1 MNISYG
7 TKIAYVTVYYYKNLQ
22 GVRMKNLIKFGVVAI
37 FSGAMSLQ
45 SAEFESNVALS
56 SDYIWRGMT
65 QTAEEPAISGGFD
78 IAGESG
84 LYFGT
89 WASNVEFGD
98 GAALELDWYAGYAN
112 ELENGVSYDFGY
124 LAYTY
129 PGEDSLDFE
138 EIYLGLGYSYFG
150 YTFSSG
156 QDDAPD
162 NSEISVAIGETGL
175 GVAYGDYEDIGEYT
189 IISYDLPISV
199 AGLSV
204 SLSWNDFSAED
215 ASGLMD
221 EDTFVVTFSM

>member
-1 MNISYG
+1 
-7 TKIAYVTVYYYKNLQ
+7 
-22 GVRMKNLIKFGVVAI
+22 MKNLLKTGVIAL
-37 FSGAMSLQ
+37 FSGVMSLQ
-45 SAEFESNVALS
+45 AAEFESNVALS

-98 GAALELDWYAGYAN
+98 GAALELDWYAGYAS
-112 ELENGVSYDFGY
+112 ELDNGFSYDIGY

-138 EIYLGLGYSYFG
+138 EIYVGFGYSYFG

-156 QDDAPD
+156 QDSAPD
-162 NSEISVAIGETGL
+162 NSEISVALGETGL
-175 GVAYGDYEDIGEYT
+175 GLTYGDYDEYGEYT
-189 IISYDLPISV
+189 IISYDLPVSI
-199 AGLSV
+199 AGLGV
-204 SLSWNDFSAED
+204 SLAWTDFSAED
-215 ASGLMD
+215 SSGLAD
-221 EDTFVVTFSM
+221 EDTFVITFSM

>member
-1 MNISYG
+1 
-7 TKIAYVTVYYYKNLQ
+7 
-22 GVRMKNLIKFGVVAI
+22 MKNLFKLGVIAV
-37 FSGAMSLQ
+37 FSSVMSLQ
-45 SAEFESNVALS
+45 AAEFESNVALS
-56 SDYIWRGMT
+56 NDYVWRGMS
-65 QTAEEPAISGGFD
+65 QTSEEPAISGGFD
-78 IAGESG
+78 IAGDSG

-112 ELENGVSYDFGY
+112 ELENGFTYDIGY

-156 QDDAPD
+156 QDGAPD
-162 NSEISVAIGETGL
+162 NSEISVALGDTGL
-175 GVAYGDYEDIGEYT
+175 GFTYGDYDDYGEYT
-189 IISYDLPISV
+189 LISYDLPVSI

-204 SLSWNDFSAED
+204 SLA
-215 ASGLMD
+215 
-221 EDTFVVTFSM
+221 

>member
-1 MNISYG
+1 MNNLLKTG
-7 TKIAYVTVYYYKNLQ
+7 VIAL
-22 GVRMKNLIKFGVVAI
+22 
-37 FSGAMSLQ
+37 FSGVMSLQ
-45 SAEFESNVALS
+45 AAEFESNVALS

-98 GAALELDWYAGYAN
+98 GAALELDWYAGYAS
-112 ELENGVSYDFGY
+112 ELDNGFSYDIGY

-138 EIYLGLGYSYFG
+138 EIYVGFGYSYFG

-156 QDDAPD
+156 QDSAPD
-162 NSEISVAIGETGL
+162 NSEISVALGETGL
-175 GVAYGDYEDIGEYT
+175 GLTYGDYDEYGEYT
-189 IISYDLPISV
+189 IISYDLPVAI
-199 AGLSV
+199 AGLGV
-204 SLSWNDFSAED
+204 SLAWTDFSAED
-215 ASGLMD
+215 SSGLAD
-221 EDTFVVTFSM
+221 EDTVVVTFSM

>member
-1 MNISYG
+1 
-7 TKIAYVTVYYYKNLQ
+7 
-22 GVRMKNLIKFGVVAI
+22 MKNLLKLGVIAV
-37 FSGAMSLQ
+37 FSGVMSLQ
-45 SAEFESNVALS
+45 AAEFESNVALS
-56 SDYIWRGMT
+56 NDYVWRGMS
-65 QTAEEPAISGGFD
+65 QTSEEPALSGGFD
-78 IAGESG
+78 IAGDSG

-112 ELENGVSYDFGY
+112 ELENGFSYDIGY

-156 QDDAPD
+156 QDGAPD
-162 NSEISVAIGETGL
+162 NSEISVALGDTGL
-175 GVAYGDYEDIGEYT
+175 GFTYGDYDDYGEYT
-189 IISYDLPISV
+189 LISYDLPVSI

-204 SLSWNDFSAED
+204 SLAFSDFDAEAD
-215 ASGLMD
+215 GAD
-221 EDTFVVTFSM
+221 EDTFLITFSM

>member
-1 MNISYG
+1 
-7 TKIAYVTVYYYKNLQ
+7 
-22 GVRMKNLIKFGVVAI
+22 MKNFLKTGVIAF
-37 FSGAMSLQ
+37 FSGVMSLQ
-45 SAEFESNVALS
+45 AAEFESNVALS

-112 ELENGVSYDFGY
+112 ELDNGFSYDIGY

-138 EIYLGLGYSYFG
+138 EIYVGFGYSYFC

-156 QDDAPD
+156 QDSAPD
-162 NSEISVAIGETGL
+162 NSEISVALGETGL
-175 GVAYGDYEDIGEYT
+175 GLTYGDYDEYGEYT
-189 IISYDLPISV
+189 IISYDLPVAI
-199 AGLSV
+199 AGLGV
-204 SLSWNDFSAED
+204 SLAWTDFSAED
-215 ASGLMD
+215 SSGLAD
-221 EDTFVVTFSM
+221 EDTFVITFSM

>member
-1 MNISYG
+1 
-7 TKIAYVTVYYYKNLQ
+7 
-22 GVRMKNLIKFGVVAI
+22 MKNFLKTGVIAL
-37 FSGAMSLQ
+37 FSGVMSLQ
-45 SAEFESNVALS
+45 AAEFESNVALS

-112 ELENGVSYDFGY
+112 ELDNGFSYDIGY

-138 EIYLGLGYSYFG
+138 EIYVGLGYSYFG

-156 QDDAPD
+156 QDSAPD
-162 NSEISVAIGETGL
+162 NSEISVALGETGL
-175 GVAYGDYEDIGEYT
+175 GLTYGDYDEYGEYT
-189 IISYDLPISV
+189 IISYDLPISI
-199 AGLSV
+199 AGLGV
-204 SLSWNDFSAED
+204 SLAWTDFSAED
-215 ASGLMD
+215 SSGLAD
-221 EDTFVVTFSM
+221 EDTFVITFSM

>member
-1 MNISYG
+1 
-7 TKIAYVTVYYYKNLQ
+7 
-22 GVRMKNLIKFGVVAI
+22 MKNLLKTGVIAL
-37 FSGAMSLQ
+37 FSGVMSLQ
-45 SAEFESNVALS
+45 AAEFESNVALS

-98 GAALELDWYAGYAN
+98 GAALELDWYAGYAS
-112 ELENGVSYDFGY
+112 ELDNGFSYDIGY

-138 EIYLGLGYSYFG
+138 EIYVGFGYSYFG

-156 QDDAPD
+156 QDSAPD
-162 NSEISVAIGETGL
+162 NSEISVALGETGL
-175 GVAYGDYEDIGEYT
+175 GLTYGDYDEYGEYT
-189 IISYDLPISV
+189 IISYDLPISI
-199 AGLSV
+199 AGLGI
-204 SLSWNDFSAED
+204 SLAWTDFSAED
-215 ASGLMD
+215 SSGLAD
-221 EDTFVVTFSM
+221 EDTVVVTFSM

>member
-1 MNISYG
+1 
-7 TKIAYVTVYYYKNLQ
+7 
-22 GVRMKNLIKFGVVAI
+22 MKNFLKTGVIAL
-37 FSGAMSLQ
+37 FSGVMSLQ
-45 SAEFESNVALS
+45 AAEFESNVALS

-112 ELENGVSYDFGY
+112 ELDNGFSYDIGY

-138 EIYLGLGYSYFG
+138 EIYVGFGYSYFG

-156 QDDAPD
+156 QDSAPD
-162 NSEISVAIGETGL
+162 NSEISVALGETGL
-175 GVAYGDYEDIGEYT
+175 GLTYGDYDEYGEYT
-189 IISYDLPISV
+189 IISYDLPVAI
-199 AGLSV
+199 AGLGV
-204 SLSWNDFSAED
+204 SLAWTDFSAED
-215 ASGLMD
+215 SSGLAD

>member
-1 MNISYG
+1 MVVLI
-7 TKIAYVTVYYYKNLQ
+7 KNLQ
-22 GVRMKNLIKFGVVAI
+22 GVRMKNLIKIGAIAI
-37 FSGAMSLQ
+37 FSSAMSLQ
-45 SAEFESNVALS
+45 AAEFESNVALS
-56 SDYIWRGMT
+56 NDYIWRGMT

-112 ELENGVSYDFGY
+112 ELENGLSYDFGY

-150 YTFSSG
+150 FTFSSG
-156 QDDAPD
+156 QDSAPD
-162 NSEISVAIGETGL
+162 NSEFSVALGETGVGL
-175 GVAYGDYEDIGEYT
+175 TFGDYEDYGEYT
-189 IISYDLPISV
+189 LISYDLPIAI
-199 AGLSV
+199 AGLGV
-204 SLSWNDFSAED
+204 SIAWSDFSAENS
-215 ASGLMD
+215 SGLAD
-221 EDTFVVTFSM
+221 EDTFLITFSM

>member
-1 MNISYG
+1 
-7 TKIAYVTVYYYKNLQ
+7 
-22 GVRMKNLIKFGVVAI
+22 MKNFIRFISIAG
-37 FSGAMSLQ
+37 FSSLFYLQ
-45 SAEFESNVALS
+45 SAEFESNVAIS

-78 IAGESG
+78 IAGENG

-98 GAALELDWYAGYAN
+98 GAALELDWYAGYAG
-112 ELENGVSYDFGY
+112 EMESGLTYDIGY

-150 YTFSSG
+150 ITFSSG

-162 NSEISVAIGETGL
+162 NTEFSAAIGETGL
-175 GVAYGDYEDIGEYT
+175 GVTYGDYEDLGEYT
-189 IISYDLPISV
+189 IISYELPISI
-199 AGLSV
+199 AGLGI
-204 SLSWNDFSAED
+204 SLAWNDFSADD

-221 EDTFVVTFSM
+221 EDTFVISFSM

>member
-1 MNISYG
+1 
-7 TKIAYVTVYYYKNLQ
+7 
-22 GVRMKNLIKFGVVAI
+22 MKNLLKLGVIAV
-37 FSGAMSLQ
+37 FSGVMSLQ
-45 SAEFESNVALS
+45 AAEFESNVALS
-56 SDYIWRGMT
+56 NDYVWRGMS
-65 QTAEEPAISGGFD
+65 QTSEEPAISGGFD
-78 IAGESG
+78 IAGDSG

-112 ELENGVSYDFGY
+112 ELESGFSYDIGY

-156 QDDAPD
+156 QDGAPD
-162 NSEISVAIGETGL
+162 NSEISVALGDTGL
-175 GVAYGDYEDIGEYT
+175 GFTYGDYDDYGEYT
-189 IISYDLPISV
+189 LISYDLPVTI

-204 SLSWNDFSAED
+204 SLAFSDFDAEAD
-215 ASGLMD
+215 GAD
-221 EDTFVVTFSM
+221 EDTFLITFSM

>member
-1 MNISYG
+1 
-7 TKIAYVTVYYYKNLQ
+7 
-22 GVRMKNLIKFGVVAI
+22 MKNLLKTGVIAL
-37 FSGAMSLQ
+37 FSGVMSLQ
-45 SAEFESNVALS
+45 AAEFESNVALS

-98 GAALELDWYAGYAN
+98 GAALELDWYAGYAS
-112 ELENGVSYDFGY
+112 ELDNGFSYDIGY

-138 EIYLGLGYSYFG
+138 EIYVGFGYSYFG

-156 QDDAPD
+156 QDSAPD
-162 NSEISVAIGETGL
+162 NSEISVALGETGL
-175 GVAYGDYEDIGEYT
+175 GLTYGDYDEYGEYT
-189 IISYDLPISV
+189 IISYDLPVSI
-199 AGLSV
+199 AGLGI
-204 SLSWNDFSAED
+204 SLAWTDFSAED
-215 ASGLMD
+215 SSGLAD